1 MRGHSTTCWSLV
13 RGWHS
18 FHRRHHCLVALEPS
32 WCNCPQLKVFYYS
45 STPKYPLPVC
55 RTKRSSNFLKKND
68 MDQSYACNMCLLN
81 CWYFWGIYWQFI
93 FHLDLRRQEKGHPSP
108 IILIFPSNNSFC
120 FTEWELVPDNVLTF
134 LRERCSA
141 RETIRYW
148 ARVFL
153 VLREVL
159 IGLIVV

>member
-18 FHRRHHCLVALEPS
+18 FHRRHHCLVVLEPS

-45 STPKYPLPVC
+45 STPKCPLPVC

-93 FHLDLRRQEKGHPSP
+93 FHLDLRREIISDRRRVIRLRLYLFSLP
-108 IILIFPSNNSFC
+108 IIHFVSLSESWYQTMYSRFCVSLKAQGRQFAIERASF
-120 FTEWELVPDNVLTF
+120 
-134 LRERCSA
+134 
-141 RETIRYW
+141 
-148 ARVFL
+148 
-153 VLREVL
+153 
-159 IGLIVV
+159 